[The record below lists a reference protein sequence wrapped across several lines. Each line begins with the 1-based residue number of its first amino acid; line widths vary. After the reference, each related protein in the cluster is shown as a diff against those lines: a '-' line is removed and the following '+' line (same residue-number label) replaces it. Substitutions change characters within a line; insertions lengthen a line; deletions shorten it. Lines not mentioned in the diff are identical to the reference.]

1 MDNDGSPG
9 LAVTYPNIKSKMAEI
24 LDESAKKTKDRSKK
38 SLQLITFVIRLRQKN
53 NYPLEMIANMNVTL
67 VWFDMAGGL
76 TVNPKDAKTVPIR
89 TTENDKNR
97 FTIVLMCFANSRKL
111 LPIII
116 FKEKGWP
123 ANAPRPLT
131 DIVVWFQEKGWM
143 DELGMTH
150 ITDWAKAEFRSGNT
164 DLAVIPG
171 GLMRNLKCASLNMVY
186 HWVLNTW
193 NKISENNIVRA
204 FKKYGISNCLSGSE
218 GHLIYATNDESDEDK
233 IEDFNDS
240 KKEKFDEDNEDKE
253 FDENE
258 EFNEIKESDK
268 DAECDGDESDSDEM
282 MVMNLII
289 GLASGQNALLLLKNF
304 VRYRINSGT
313 EIINEFQLGTD
324 LEDLFLKRRMPSLEA
339 GNSEIAEAIQF
350 ISAEE
355 TCIIRQLL
363 EIYPKISEKQL
374 KEIQEK
380 GSSINP
386 DDESE
391 KRRRQSNIEALLLTE
406 CSTSDYGTQEVEN
419 TFSKQE
425 ERDNRRIS
433 EKDSPREEAET
444 MSMMIEENSGELKE
458 KEQANSMQLDKNREI
473 REKVTE
479 SLETYTLWD
488 IPRNF
493 NNCRIKTLM
502 RRYGKVAN
510 IAWISNSF
518 KKRAVEDPEEY
529 M

>member
-1 MDNDGSPG
+1 
-9 LAVTYPNIKSKMAEI
+9 
-24 LDESAKKTKDRSKK
+24 
-38 SLQLITFVIRLRQKN
+38 FVIRLRQKN

-143 DELGMTH
+143 DELGMSK
-150 ITDWAKAEFRSGNT
+150 WAEFRSGNT

-289 GLASGQNALLLLKNF
+289 GLAS
-304 VRYRINSGT
+304 
-313 EIINEFQLGTD
+313 
-324 LEDLFLKRRMPSLEA
+324 
-339 GNSEIAEAIQF
+339 
-350 ISAEE
+350 
-355 TCIIRQLL
+355 
-363 EIYPKISEKQL
+363 
-374 KEIQEK
+374 
-380 GSSINP
+380 
-386 DDESE
+386 
-391 KRRRQSNIEALLLTE
+391 
-406 CSTSDYGTQEVEN
+406 EN

-502 RRYGKVAN
+502 RRY
-510 IAWISNSF
+510 
-518 KKRAVEDPEEY
+518 
-529 M
+529 